1 MYLIVGLGNP
11 DLKYLTTYHN
21 MGFMA
26 LDRFALDN
34 NLLFTKKEHKAITCV
49 TKINGEKVILAKP
62 QTYMNLSGQSVMEL
76 VNFYKI
82 PLQNLLVIYD
92 DLDIPSGAIR
102 IRKSG
107 SSGTH
112 NGMRNI
118 VQILGDSNFPRV
130 RIGIGQEENSKI
142 PLIDYVLMNVHKEKE
157 NIYKEAF
164 GKVSNIITDF
174 CSGLSFDKIMSKYNT
189 GRG

>member
-26 LDRFALDN
+26 LDRFCLDN
-34 NLLFTKKEHKAITCV
+34 NLSFTKKEHKAITCV
-49 TKINGEKVILAKP
+49 TNINGEKVILAKP
-62 QTYMNLSGQSVMEL
+62 QTYMNLSGQSIVEL
-76 VNFYKI
+76 INFYKI
-82 PLQNLLVIYD
+82 PLQNVLVIYD
-92 DLDIPSGAIR
+92 DLDIPTGAIR
-102 IRKSG
+102 VRKSG

-118 VQILGDSNFPRV
+118 VQLLGSSEFPRV
-130 RIGIGQEENSKI
+130 RIGIAQEENSKI

-157 NIYKEAF
+157 GIYKETF
-164 GKVSNIITDF
+164 GKVSNLITDF
-174 CSGLSFDKIMSKYNT
+174 CSGVSFDNIMSKYNT